1 MIKKFLLWISLV
13 FLMAFAL
20 FSGEALLMQ
29 RSLAEKTLRLHVV
42 ANSDSIE
49 DQKQKLRVRDLVL
62 EEVHSLTSRCN
73 TFTETREK
81 LRDHLAGLESS
92 IADFL
97 CKEGSF
103 YDVSVTLCEES
114 FSTRYYDTFSL
125 PAGNYTSLRVAIGN
139 GEGKNWWCVVFPTLC
154 SASSME
160 EMDEIAQKGGYDDR
174 ELGMIRNEEPVYKL
188 QFKMLELLR
197 KFFR

>member
-62 EEVHSLTSRCN
+62 EEVHSLTSKCN

-81 LRDHLAGLESS
+81 LRDHLAGLAQAWKPSS
-92 IADFL
+92 QHAGEKRGVAGLLLGRTERAARAAELQL
-97 CKEGSF
+97 C
-103 YDVSVTLCEES
+103 
-114 FSTRYYDTFSL
+114 
-125 PAGNYTSLRVAIGN
+125 
-139 GEGKNWWCVVFPTLC
+139 
-154 SASSME
+154 
-160 EMDEIAQKGGYDDR
+160 AQAR
-174 ELGMIRNEEPVYKL
+174 
-188 QFKMLELLR
+188 
-197 KFFR
+197 